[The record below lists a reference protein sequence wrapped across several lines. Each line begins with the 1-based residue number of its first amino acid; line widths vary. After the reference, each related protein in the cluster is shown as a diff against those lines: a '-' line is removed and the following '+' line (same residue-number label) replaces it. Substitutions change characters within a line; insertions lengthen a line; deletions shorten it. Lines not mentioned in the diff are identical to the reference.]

1 MVDERGATQL
11 GRDGRA
17 DDPNDGRLNLA
28 MLDVMK
34 EDQRRGPDFGGP
46 ELDMLLGYL
55 AYERDTLLWKL
66 DGLDDEQLR
75 RPHQPSGLT
84 LLGIIKHL
92 TDVER
97 SWVRG
102 IVGGEDIRHYWD
114 PADPQRYWRIEPDD
128 TTAAI
133 IAGYR
138 AEGDQADA
146 IIRERGLDAGVS
158 FVRDEAEKD
167 MTVRW
172 VVIHLVE
179 ETARHV
185 GHADLIRETID
196 GATGE

>member
-1 MVDERGATQL
+1 
-11 GRDGRA
+11 
-17 DDPNDGRLNLA
+17 

-46 ELDMLLGYL
+46 ELDMLIGYL

-84 LLGIIKHL
+84 LLGIVKHL

-102 IVGGEDIRHYWD
+102 IVGGEAIRHYSD
-114 PADPQRYWRIEPDD
+114 PDDPQRYWRIEPDD

-133 IAGYR
+133 ITGYR
-138 AEGDQADA
+138 AEGDQSDA
-146 IIRERGLDAGVS
+146 IVRERGLDAPVS
-158 FVRDEAEKD
+158 FIRDHAERD

-185 GHADLIRETID
+185 GHADLMRETID